1 MHNVLRQRYERH
13 VCRYY
18 SQMVVE
24 YRYEEDVP
32 ENEQELILKK
42 LSIKDSSI
50 RQPNAVLDSWR
61 RSDSHKM
68 DEHNFGSLAQPLQRG
83 KGSALF
89 RNALAVEEETKI
101 PPVRRQ
107 AHEVP
112 ETFQINTG
120 GNRRKVNSVFEY
132 QTASHGVPTI
142 QPT

>member
-24 YRYEEDVP
+24 YRYDEDVQ

-61 RSDSHKM
+61 RSDNHKM
-68 DEHNFGSLAQPLQRG
+68 DEHNLAQTIQKG
-83 KGSALF
+83 KGSTLF
-89 RNALAVEEETKI
+89 RNALAVGEETKI

-107 AHEVP
+107 ANDIP
-112 ETFQINTG
+112 ETFSMS

-132 QTASHGVPTI
+132 QTVGHGVPTI

>member
-1 MHNVLRQRYERH
+1 MHSVLRQRYERH

-61 RSDSHKM
+61 RSDNQKM
-68 DEHNFGSLAQPLQRG
+68 DERNFGPLAQPLQKV
-83 KGSALF
+83 KGSVLF

-107 AHEVP
+107 TNDVP
-112 ETFQINTG
+112 GTFQISTG
-120 GNRRKVNSVFEY
+120 GNRRKVSSVFEY
-132 QTASHGVPTI
+132 QTVSHGVPTI